1 MKSFKSCR
9 SFKSYRS
16 FKGFDN
22 FLIVLFTLFWVAI
35 CSAQTTYYEV
45 QFDVDNDG
53 VYEIARDTN
62 SNLNDGY
69 EIYIDP
75 NINSVVI
82 KRLDFM
88 GDGTWDFLIDIDLDD
103 RPDVLWS
110 PSYNVLYQLLRR
122 NVDRDP
128 QAEYEVLGT
137 SYFYD
142 AVDKCFYKFCRV
154 MGTVTDEKK
163 NPIPDAQVSIYY
175 EGYTE
180 PIVETNTDLFG
191 NYNVEITTITL
202 DKYHIIKVRK
212 LGYLTEET
220 KEWLVHDKIFSIN
233 FVLTATNL
241 DVNDIKFYPN
251 PVKKD
256 GVINFCVNLARDEK
270 VVIDLLD
277 IRGRF
282 IKRLFEDKLSKG
294 QTEFNIKTDY
304 PASFYF
310 LYIELGNNYMLK
322 TVKIEK

>member
-1 MKSFKSCR
+1 MKSCESCKSF
-9 SFKSYRS
+9 SSYRNY
-16 FKGFDN
+16 KGLAN
-22 FLIVLFTLFWVAI
+22 VLIIFFILLFIAK
-35 CSAQTTYYEV
+35 CSAQTTYHEV

-53 VYEIARDTN
+53 VFEIARDTN
-62 SNLNDGY
+62 SSLDDGY
-69 EIYIDP
+69 EVYVDS

-88 GDGTWDFLIDIDLDD
+88 GDGTWDFLIDTDLDD

-128 QAEYEVLGT
+128 QAEYEVLNT

-163 NPIPDAQVSIYY
+163 IPIPDAQVSIYY

-180 PIVETNTDLFG
+180 PVIETKTDLSG
-191 NYNVEITTITL
+191 SYNVDITTITL
-202 DKYHIIKVRK
+202 EKYHIIKVKK
-212 LGYLTEET
+212 LGYLTEEA
-220 KEWLVHDKIFSIN
+220 KEWLVHDKIFTIN
-233 FVLTATNL
+233 FVLTFMNL
-241 DVNDIKFYPN
+241 EVNDIKFYPN

-256 GVINFCVNLARDEK
+256 GVINFCTNLSREEK

-277 IRGRF
+277 IQGRF
-282 IKRLFEDKLSKG
+282 IKRLFEDKLPEG

-304 PASFYF
+304 PAGFYF
-310 LYIELGNNYMLK
+310 LYIELGNNRMLK